1 MTRQSFSIVLT
12 FLVTTVFSVGIHAER
27 YIVTDDAFGN
37 ADAKQLSQLEP
48 GELEA
53 LEDAVEPSDDAKS
66 KIEIEQPPSTSES
79 NSDISAQP
87 TSTPQVSDTAPTQ
100 VAVPASSTT
109 PINSV
114 ETEATSNVSEESLR
128 AQSVDESVASG
139 VVTSILIDEPN
150 SDSEAPTETVIATS
164 SQLDENRSSLPLPES
179 LSASARSET
188 RASALSP
195 IDQVTNEKE
204 NPFERALRESQ
215 ANETDEVVKRL
226 RAQGGDDRFDAT
238 KVNPADFVDSEDLIQ
253 GNVNSEGERPF
264 FVTFDGDGDSNVIF
278 YSPQVIQDEI
288 DRREVEEVLSDA
300 VAFTPED
307 ARNLLTLPEGADP
320 VAAQILS
327 SGYKKSYF
335 ERFTDRCCEGL
346 PNVGVL
352 PLRLD
357 KGLHVPLDRDDF
369 SYRFADGDSRYQL
382 VRLPDVRKNYLLTIK
397 TFVRSYKKLGIDH
410 GAFIPQVV
418 LLDRDKR
425 VTRILS
431 QLSSDSHAETWST
444 YGYLKSV
451 IEVEQGE
458 IDYDAFL
465 LVYTRASDLRQVSTI
480 EDSSGAWEIK
490 HMEIGS
496 LEVAVVE
503 NSL

>member
-1 MTRQSFSIVLT
+1 MTRQSVLVVFALCVTVAFS
-12 FLVTTVFSVGIHAER
+12 TTSKAER

-37 ADAKQLSQLEP
+37 AGAKQISELDAE
-48 GELEA
+48 ELEA
-53 LEDAVEPSDDAKS
+53 LDAQKSEARNANSPSVEQEAEPALEAAVLQPIAPVQEVITPSQKPVIVNQTSTSDTSQRYEGTVRSDALLGDTLDTESEETSTAKS
-66 KIEIEQPPSTSES
+66 AALPQ
-79 NSDISAQP
+79 DINQKVLGAE
-87 TSTPQVSDTAPTQ
+87 T
-100 VAVPASSTT
+100 PAS
-109 PINSV
+109 V
-114 ETEATSNVSEESLR
+114 
-128 AQSVDESVASG
+128 
-139 VVTSILIDEPN
+139 
-150 SDSEAPTETVIATS
+150 
-164 SQLDENRSSLPLPES
+164 
-179 LSASARSET
+179 
-188 RASALSP
+188 LSP
-195 IDQVTNEKE
+195 IDQVKVKQE
-204 NPFERALRESQ
+204 NPFDRALRESQ

-288 DRREVEEVLSDA
+288 KRREVEEVLSDA
-300 VAFTPED
+300 VVFTPED
-307 ARNLLTLPEGADP
+307 ARNSLSLPEGADP
-320 VAAQILS
+320 VAAQILA

-352 PLRLD
+352 SLRLD

-410 GAFIPQVV
+410 GAFIPQIV
-418 LLDRDKR
+418 LLDREKR

-431 QLSSDSHAETWST
+431 QLSSDSHAETWSS

-451 IEVEQGE
+451 IEVEQSE

-465 LVYTRASDLRQVSTI
+465 LVYTRASDLRRVSTI